1 MKRGK
6 QRASRIGIDVRGNM
20 KDRIKATIHN
30 INKIDTF
37 SPYFFFPFILMA
49 YFIISL
55 FDFWRFDLFNV
66 RKSIWPAV
74 ILAVLCYYIGVYVVD
89 RKNWTLPTFGLSKL
103 SKFIVHF
110 VVLLT
115 AIGLVAYGMMIAQGM
130 IGLSDES
137 VRRNLDPK
145 LNFFSHLLWY
155 GVLILLS
162 YKMIKEKTMTVKKA
176 IIYVLL
182 FGLVMGLFLLMGYR
196 TPLALMMF
204 TGIIVFHYV
213 VKRIKLTW
221 FLTFLTVVAIS
232 FALFGFFRVLMED
245 TSKEFNTREQPDR
258 EHMEEEE
265 LEKLLTA
272 EQRVNATPKWILALN
287 GEMVT
292 GHIVLSKII
301 EYTEKEDYLHG
312 EIHKGIFSTVL
323 PGEQISPRMKVTEVV
338 NSLSVEEGKYI
349 TRPGRT
355 TTPTFIGQLF
365 LDGGYLLV
373 AIGFLL
379 YGAIVSMLYNKV
391 KQAGVKSFHTIAYAF
406 VITMFTVSIHTGLLD
421 LIFILMLGFVIL
433 ASAISKTEKEH
444 IGIDIE
450 ASLGT
455 RSLYGK

>member
-1 MKRGK
+1 MKAAVN
-6 QRASRIGIDVRGNM
+6 Q
-20 KDRIKATIHN
+20 

-37 SPYFFFPFILMA
+37 SPYFFFPFILIT

-55 FDFWRFDLFNV
+55 FDFWRFELFNV

-74 ILAVLCYYIGVYVVD
+74 ILSVVCYYIGVYIID

-103 SKFIVHF
+103 SKYVIHF
-110 VVLLT
+110 TVILGT
-115 AIGLVAYGMMIAQGM
+115 IGLAAYVIMIAQGM
-130 IGLSDES
+130 IGLSDEE

-162 YKMIKEKTMTVKKA
+162 YKMIREKTMTNKKA
-176 IIYVLL
+176 ILYVFA
-182 FGLVMGLFLLMGYR
+182 FGVVMGLFLLMGYR

-204 TGIIVFHYV
+204 TGLIVFHYA

-221 FLTFLTVVAIS
+221 FLTFLAVVAVS

-258 EHMEEEE
+258 EHLDEKQ

-272 EQRVNATPKWILALN
+272 EDKVNATPKWILALN

-301 EYTEKEDYLHG
+301 EYTEKEGYLGG

-338 NSLSVEEGKYI
+338 NSLSIEEGKYI

-355 TTPTFIGQLF
+355 TTPTYIGQLY
-365 LDGGYLLV
+365 LDGGYILV
-373 AIGFLL
+373 AIGFLI

-421 LIFILMLGFVIL
+421 LIFILMLGYVIL
-433 ASAISKTEKEH
+433 ASAISKTEKH
-444 IGIDIE
+444 RLMI
-450 ASLGT
+450 
-455 RSLYGK
+455 

>member
-1 MKRGK
+1 
-6 QRASRIGIDVRGNM
+6 M
-20 KDRIKATIHN
+20 KDRIKATVKN

-37 SPYFFFPFILMA
+37 SPYFFLPFILMA

-74 ILAVLCYYIGVYVVD
+74 ILSVLCYYIGVYIAD
-89 RKNWTLPTFGLSKL
+89 RRNWTLPTFGLSKL

-110 VVLLT
+110 IVILT
-115 AIGLVAYGMMIAQGM
+115 TIGLVAYVLMIAQGM

-155 GVLILLS
+155 GVLLLLS
-162 YKMIKEKTMTVKKA
+162 YKMIKEKNMTMKKA
-176 IIYVLL
+176 FVYA
-182 FGLVMGLFLLMGYR
+182 GLYGVVMFLFLLMGYR
-196 TPLALMMF
+196 TPLALMLF

-213 VKRIKLTW
+213 VKRVKLTW

-232 FALFGFFRVLMED
+232 FALFGFFRVVMED
-245 TSKEFNTREQPDR
+245 TSQEFNTREQPDR
-258 EHMEEEE
+258 EHLEEDE

-272 EQRVNATPKWILALN
+272 EDRVNATPKWILALN

-301 EYTEKEDYLHG
+301 EYTEEEGYLGG

-323 PGEQISPRMKVTEVV
+323 PGEQISPRMQVTEVV

-355 TTPTFIGQLF
+355 TTPTFIGQLY
-365 LDGGYLLV
+365 LDGGYILV
-373 AIGFLL
+373 IIGFLL
-379 YGAIVSMLYNKV
+379 YGALVSMLYNKV

-406 VITMFTVSIHTGLLD
+406 VLTLFTVTIHTGLLD

-433 ASAISKTEKEH
+433 ASAISKTDK
-444 IGIDIE
+444 DRVM
-450 ASLGT
+450 L
-455 RSLYGK
+455 